1 VVRPLLSIPWTE
13 VCRACKNHAISN
25 SALIYIFVIMEIK
38 NRTGQLLLG
47 IAEADLAEIGAPS
60 QFPVYT
66 LYCIHRGRGV
76 FHSDFGTFP
85 FDGPVLLF
93 STPMQVIYVDDCEE
107 LTFTRL
113 QFHSDFYC
121 IEYHRQEVACN
132 GLLFNNIY
140 LDPIVQLTD
149 KDSAVFNSLLENMLD
164 EFEQEQPSETVMQ
177 AYLQLFLAKSSNIKI
192 KSIADSPGRIEKDE
206 TMERFKVLLEKNFLT
221 LHKPSDYAALLA
233 MTPDNFTK
241 RSTRYFKKTPSKLIQ
256 ERLVLEAKKQ
266 LHLTRQSI
274 KEIAYNLKFQDEFY
288 FSRFFKKFT
297 KVSPQAFRDQT
308 GISIVADLLMAEIR
322 DSSEL

>member
-1 VVRPLLSIPWTE
+1 
-13 VCRACKNHAISN
+13 
-25 SALIYIFVIMEIK
+25 MEMK
-38 NRTGQLLLG
+38 DRSGQLLLG
-47 IAEADLAEIGAPS
+47 IASPLEAEICTPQ

-66 LYCIHRGRGV
+66 VYCIHKGQGV
-76 FHSDFGTFP
+76 FHSDFGSFP
-85 FDGPVLLF
+85 FTGPVMLF
-93 STPMQVIYVDDCEE
+93 ATPMQLIYLEDCKDI
-107 LTFTRL
+107 TCTRL

-140 LDPIVQLTD
+140 IDPLVSISD
-149 KDSAVFNSLLENMLD
+149 KELVIFESLLENMKAD
-164 EFEQEQPSETVMQ
+164 SEQEVPSETVSQ
-177 AYLQLFLAKSSNIKI
+177 AYLQLFLAKSSAVKI
-192 KSIADSPGRIEKDE
+192 ASLDQPTELAQKDE
-206 TMERFKVLLEKNFLT
+206 MMEKFRVLLDKNYLT
-221 LHKPSDYAALLA
+221 LHKPSEYAAMLA

-256 ERLVLEAKKQ
+256 ERLILEAKKQ

-297 KVSPQAFRDQT
+297 KISPHAFREQT
-308 GISIVADLLMAEIR
+308 GISIVADLPVPNFK
-322 DSSEL
+322 DSSKL